1 MATLNYVV
9 DWAHTIFL
17 YHADIDDL
25 RDVKIK
31 LQPVM
36 ARWRDIGLVL
46 GIADHKLES
55 INKKCNSEVKDC
67 LTDMLRLWLNRAYN
81 VEKYG
86 EPSWQTLREAIR
98 NPAGGECPAL
108 ADKI

>member
-1 MATLNYVV
+1 MA
-9 DWAHTIFL
+9 
-17 YHADIDDL
+17 
-25 RDVKIK
+25 
-31 LQPVM
+31 

-46 GIADHKLES
+46 RISDSKLAIIKAD
-55 INKKCNSEVKDC
+55 NSNVEDR

-86 EPSWQTLREAIR
+86 EPSWQSLREAVR
-98 NPAGGECPAL
+98 SPAGGNSSAT